1 MSDTLLR
8 TLDLIEPG
16 DLVIYHGSIP
26 QYHGL
31 YLARPCDCADCRI
44 ADLLGIDDIRYRL
57 SDPFAE
63 DPDALTLRCVRRK
76 SITRS
81 AANA

>member
-8 TLDLIEPG
+8 TLDLVEPG

-26 QYHGL
+26 EHHGL

-44 ADLLGIDDIRYRL
+44 ADHLGTDDPRYRL

-81 AANA
+81 PANA